1 MELAFYGLR
10 PARQP
15 AVSRAARPPTG
26 KNLPEIQ
33 YCNPSGPMVI
43 WNYYA
48 LGVVP
53 MKILIADDNLHI
65 RQVLRP

>member
-1 MELAFYGLR
+1 
-10 PARQP
+10 
-15 AVSRAARPPTG
+15 
-26 KNLPEIQ
+26 
-33 YCNPSGPMVI
+33 MVI